1 MLTVEDAKKFDWK
14 TIPLADCLKG
24 NAMDTFYTIRVFH
37 KLLDMLKEKKLDRL
51 YERLI
56 SPSIP
61 VFRDMEY
68 EGLLIDTNK
77 LAELKE
83 KIKAK
88 ITLLEEN
95 LRKSKGLPP
104 NSNLNS
110 DQHLVRI
117 LFSLVKNKKTKEW
130 DVDPEYGFGLYP
142 FNITDAGQPQT
153 NDETLVMLRDMIDEE
168 YVKRGLNCANQD
180 QTKS

>member
-1 MLTVEDAKKFDWK
+1 MLTVDNANKFDWK

-24 NAMDTFYTIRVFH
+24 NAMDTFYTIRIFH
-37 KLLDMLKEKKLDRL
+37 KLLDTLKEKKVDIL

-83 KIKAK
+83 KIQVK
-88 ITLLEEN
+88 IKVLEEN
-95 LRKSKGLPP
+95 LHKSKGLPP
-104 NSNLNS
+104 NVNLNS

-117 LFSLVKNKKTKEW
+117 LFSLVKDKKTKEW
-130 DVDPEYGFGLYP
+130 VVDPDYGFGLYP
-142 FNITDAGQPQT
+142 FNRTKTGQPQT
-153 NDETLVMLRDMIDEE
+153 NDETLVMLKDMIEEE
-168 YVKRGLNCANQD
+168 YSRRGLNCKVD
-180 QTKS
+180 QTKN